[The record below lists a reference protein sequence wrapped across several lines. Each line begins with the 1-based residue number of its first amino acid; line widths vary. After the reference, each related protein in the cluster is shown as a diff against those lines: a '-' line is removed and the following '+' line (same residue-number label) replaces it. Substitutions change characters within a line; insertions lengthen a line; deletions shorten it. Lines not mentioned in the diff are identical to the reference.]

1 MNAKSRAKKFHLEF
15 DSSPVDI
22 LIPEYCPILG
32 IKLEV
37 ADGKQGPSS
46 PSLDRIDSLRGYVRG
61 NIRVISW
68 RANKLKSDATPDELH
83 AFAQFYYK
91 TNLTELDF

>member
-46 PSLDRIDSLRGYVRG
+46 PSLDRIDSLTGDTFAG
-61 NIRVISW
+61 NIRV
-68 RANKLKSDATPDELH
+68 
-83 AFAQFYYK
+83 
-91 TNLTELDF
+91 NLLEGKQT